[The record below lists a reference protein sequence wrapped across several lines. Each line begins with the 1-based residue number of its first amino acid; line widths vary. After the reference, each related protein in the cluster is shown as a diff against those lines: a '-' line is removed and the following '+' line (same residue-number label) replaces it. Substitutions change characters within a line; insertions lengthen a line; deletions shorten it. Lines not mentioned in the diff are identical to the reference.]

1 MWRLPALVGAS
12 PGDSALR
19 RVTRRLPA
27 KEAAAGVSGSGGS
40 MPGCGK
46 CGSTLHG
53 RFCADC
59 GQDSSQ
65 TPSWHHPSPKSS
77 RNRALLP
84 AARCRGAVAAAGGA
98 ALGMVLLTQA
108 YTVYMLTV
116 KSRTP
121 RPQATLL
128 HNNTAPAGAG
138 GWRCGPNDPNIAAFA
153 EMASSFK
160 PVTDKVTTHKYQTM
174 YGIFL
179 PGLAGRSVKFLEVGL
194 GCGMVY
200 GAGASIP
207 VWRYTFPCTPIL
219 RLR

>member
-1 MWRLPALVGAS
+1 M
-12 PGDSALR
+12 
-19 RVTRRLPA
+19 PA

-65 TPSWHHPSPKSS
+65 TPSWPSWHHPSPKPS

-98 ALGMVLLTQA
+98 TLGMVLLTQA

-116 KSRTP
+116 RTPQPSRTP
-121 RPQATLL
+121 QPQATLL

-160 PVTDKVTTHKYQTM
+160 PVTDKVTAHKYQTM

-179 PGLAGRSVKFLEVGL
+179 PGLAGHSVKFLEVGL

-207 VWRYTFPCTPIL
+207 VWRYTFPCTTIL
-219 RLR
+219 CLR